1 MKIKLEYLKKF
12 CKTLFWPLILSLSQ
26 FILIVLFTLFFNM
39 QYLNSLKVQYPT
51 LNNNQINDKFQE
63 ILNSNKYVQELSGFL
78 TDKSVIMIILLALII
93 LPIIT
98 KKYNSLKKDKITK
111 LANKEYIKIII
122 TSIFMAVVLNLIM
135 FLFNKLIPFTNR
147 YDSSSTKF
155 YMIISTGIIVPI
167 LEEYIFRGMV
177 FNELKTFNTKKI
189 ALILTTILFAL
200 MHTEISQIIYA
211 LIIGSYLIYLYTK
224 TNDIKVSIMAH
235 IAINTSTI
243 IFLPFIMS
251 VNVFIQIGL
260 IVILGLGIY
269 QHFKSNDIK

>member
-1 MKIKLEYLKKF
+1 MKTKLEYLKKF
-12 CKTLFWPLILSLSQ
+12 CKTLIWPLILSLSQ

-63 ILNSNKYVQELSGFL
+63 ILNSNKYVQELNNFL
-78 TDKSVIMIILLALII
+78 TDKSIFVIILLALII

-111 LANKEYIKIII
+111 LTNKEYIKIII

-135 FLFNKLIPFTNR
+135 YLFNKLIPFTNR

-155 YMIISTGIIVPI
+155 YMIISTGIIGPI

-200 MHTEISQIIYA
+200 MHTELSQIIYA

-235 IAINTSTI
+235 IAINISTI

-251 VNVFIQIGL
+251 VNVFIQIAL
-260 IVILGLGIY
+260 IAILGLGIY
-269 QHFKSNDIK
+269 QHFKSTEKV